1 MAKKKSAPKSVSKT
15 PKDKVDGWMVL
26 LGFAVLVVVPI
37 LFLSQNTA
45 FPTQTLLNS
54 SYVFLLVGYV
64 ALVTAIFIYYVGK
77 NSKNIRWTK

>member
-15 PKDKVDGWMVL
+15 SKDKVDGWMVL
-26 LGFAVLVVVPI
+26 LGFAVLVVVPL
-37 LFLSQNTA
+37 LFVSQNTA

-54 SYVFLLVGYV
+54 SYAFLLVGYI
-64 ALVTAIFIYYVGK
+64 ALVTAIFIYYVSK